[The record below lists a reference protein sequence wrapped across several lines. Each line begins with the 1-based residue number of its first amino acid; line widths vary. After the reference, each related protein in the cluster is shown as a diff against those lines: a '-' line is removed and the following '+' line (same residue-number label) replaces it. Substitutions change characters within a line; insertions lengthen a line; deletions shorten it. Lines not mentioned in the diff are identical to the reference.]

1 MNLHI
6 PPILAGH
13 TVMLGEFFE
22 GMVFKLAVN
31 AFKDEV
37 VAKDIPILI
46 ERLIAELEEMKAE
59 VEVAEGG
66 HIRSNALT
74 ETFDMGNFCYL
85 LFWFMRQQGVLD
97 EREQFINE
105 NFKVDADAGRIYA
118 SKNRSGSRYR
128 EGQEIEGTYR
138 NGRCYIR
145 VQHALTGVAVS
156 LPRDHIVWWKTY
168 GEWPSGPLI
177 HCDGN
182 ESNDGNWN
190 LAAPQPDEVRKFP
203 FVAQYR
209 PRGKEN
215 NASYGKWCYQRRYR
229 GVLVKVGYWDTDAE
243 AAEKGLAAW
252 KKRTREMCDV

>member
-22 GMVFKLAVN
+22 GMVFKLAIN

-59 VEVAEGG
+59 VEVEEGG
-66 HIRSNALT
+66 KIRPNALT

-97 EREQFINE
+97 EREQFIKD
-105 NFKVDADAGRIYA
+105 NFVVSCLNGKIFAK
-118 SKNRSGSRYR
+118 KNRSGSRYR

-145 VQHALTGVAVS
+145 VQHALTGVSVS
-156 LPRDHIVWWKTY
+156 LPRDHIVFWAY
-168 GEWPSGPLI
+168 LHRWPTELI
-177 HCDGN
+177 HRDGDP
-182 ESNDGNWN
+182 SNDRIDN
-190 LAAPQPDEVRKFP
+190 LKEVEESTKRQFP

-252 KKRTREMCDV
+252 KKRTREMVDV